1 MELTETERV
10 IVNALHL
17 EGKGLEEIAVIVK
30 RWRLD
35 HNDLGVY
42 YLVAQELIAY
52 QEPQEKG
59 CLGCALCKPSEK
71 EDNCELLED
80 LAELE
85 HEQWVQWSKS
95 IAASVN
101 LSDERQGRWETFWCP
116 YNELS
121 EEMKDEDR
129 KWARKA
135 LGIIRHTK

>member
-85 HEQWVQWSKS
+85 HEQWVKWSVS
-95 IAASVN
+95 ITQTEHIS
-101 LSDERQGRWETFWCP
+101 SERLERWKKLWCS
-116 YNELS
+116 YSELS

-135 LGIIRHTK
+135 LEIIRHTK